1 MTVVHRWLCEPL
13 PKPVAQALERLAAAP
28 GVRHVAVMPDVHLAE
43 HVCVGTVVGTD
54 DVLYPQA
61 VGGDIGCGMAVAR
74 VDADADVL
82 AAPAAAERVFAALR
96 ERLPAL
102 RHRRPREPDRWSDA
116 LSASLSDGALQKRA
130 RRELPFQLGTLGR
143 GNHFL
148 ELQADEQERLWLMVH
163 SGSRALGPLV
173 RDVHL
178 ARGQPVGHGLV
189 ALSASGE
196 GRDYLRDH
204 DVAIDFAKA
213 NRCALVAAAAAALR
227 EALGVELDPAGA
239 VDVVHNFVRREDHD
253 GVSLWVH
260 RKGASSAAAGEPG
273 VIPGSMGSA
282 SFHVEGRGC
291 AAALASSSHGAGRR
305 LARGEALRRVTR
317 RDLERQLESV
327 HFQRDLGERLRD
339 EAPAA
344 YKDIGAVMRAQRELV
359 RITRRLRPVLSYKG
373 V

>member
-1 MTVVHRWLCEPL
+1 MTIVHRWVCEPL
-13 PKPVAQALERLAAAP
+13 PKAVAQALERLAAAP

-82 AAPAAAERVFAALR
+82 ASPAAAERVFAALR
-96 ERLPAL
+96 ERVPAL
-102 RHRRPREPDRWSDA
+102 RHRQPHAADVWSDA
-116 LSASLSDGALQKRA
+116 LSDEALQNRA
-130 RRELPFQLGTLGR
+130 RREVPFQLGTLGR

-189 ALSASGE
+189 ALAASGE

-204 DVAIDFAKA
+204 DVAVAFAKA
-213 NRCALVAAAAAALR
+213 NRRALVAAAAAALR
-227 EALGVELDPAGA
+227 VALGVVLDAAEP

-253 GVSLWVH
+253 GVPLWVH

-305 LARGEALRRVTR
+305 LPRGEALRRVTR

-327 HFQRDLGERLRD
+327 HFERALGERLRD